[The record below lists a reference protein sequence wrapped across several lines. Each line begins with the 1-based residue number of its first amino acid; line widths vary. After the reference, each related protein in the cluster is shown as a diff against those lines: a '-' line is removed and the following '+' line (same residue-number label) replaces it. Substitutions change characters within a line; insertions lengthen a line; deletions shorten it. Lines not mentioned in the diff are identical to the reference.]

1 MFLGIDVGGT
11 KTLLAVFDENGQILK
26 QFKFSTPEKY
36 EDFLKALK
44 NGLDRA
50 QDYKIKACCCAVPG
64 KVDRKNGVGVVYGN
78 LTWHDS
84 PIKDDISRLL
94 GGIDVAVEND
104 ANLAGLYE
112 ASLYH
117 RQYKKVLYL
126 TIGTGIGD
134 AEIIDGMIDP
144 SFADSE
150 AGQTL
155 LDHEGE
161 LVRWEDL
168 ASGRALK
175 RRYGKK
181 ASEINDPKIW
191 QEYTQD
197 LALGLIE
204 LIAVMQP
211 DVIIVGGGVGTH
223 FNKYGELLRAEL
235 KRHEAPM
242 VPIPPVIQATKPEEA
257 VIYGCYEYI
266 RQKLGAQ
273 V

>member
-1 MFLGIDVGGT
+1 MFLGTDVGGT
-11 KTLLAVFDENGQILK
+11 KTLLAVFDENGQILQ
-26 QFKFSTPEKY
+26 QFKFPTPQKY
-36 EDFLKALK
+36 EDFLTELEKALQELR
-44 NGLDRA
+44 NYQIR
-50 QDYKIKACCCAVPG
+50 ACCCAIPG

-78 LTWHDS
+78 LAWHDS

-117 RQYKKVLYL
+117 KQYKKVLYL

-134 AEIIDGMIDP
+134 AEIINGVIDP

-155 LDHEGE
+155 LDHGGQ

-175 RRYGKK
+175 QRYGRK
-181 ASEINDPKIW
+181 ASEINDPRIW
-191 QEYTQD
+191 QAYTND
-197 LALGLIE
+197 LALGLTE
-204 LIAVMQP
+204 LIAIMQP
-211 DVIIVGGGVGTH
+211 EVIIVGGGVGAH
-223 FNKYGELLRAEL
+223 FNKYGDFLTAEL
-235 KRHEAPM
+235 KRHEGPM
-242 VPIPPVIQATKPEEA
+242 VPIPPIVQAKRPEEA
-257 VIYGCYEYI
+257 VIYGCYVFL
-266 RQKLGAQ
+266 RQKLG